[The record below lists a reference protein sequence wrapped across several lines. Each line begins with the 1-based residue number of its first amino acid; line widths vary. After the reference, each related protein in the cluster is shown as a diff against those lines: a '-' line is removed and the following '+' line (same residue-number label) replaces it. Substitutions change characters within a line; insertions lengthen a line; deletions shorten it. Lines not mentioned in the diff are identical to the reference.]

1 MPPKLKPDP
10 PDPNQTYLPSF
21 FGQERQLEP
30 NDPFLSPNPNAVQED
45 GFPVIIQQSSLS
57 PEQAI
62 FESIEPP
69 IRPPILDSIDAQ
81 SQSQSQRELAAA
93 AAAAAADQAAAAA
106 AAAAAAQDARAVAR
120 GEEEQGHFPSVLTQF
135 GHIPSPS
142 HSISPQ
148 PPLRSRG
155 GSVRMNKMNFL
166 TFRGRHK
173 STKSKMKKRAKVTR
187 KSYKRRSQRKRT
199 GKK

>member
-1 MPPKLKPDP
+1 MPPKLNPDP
-10 PDPNQTYLPSF
+10 TQTSLKSFYRQQKKLDDDDDDDSFISPDLH
-21 FGQERQLEP
+21 
-30 NDPFLSPNPNAVQED
+30 D
-45 GFPVIIQQSSLS
+45 GPRDGLPVIQEPLQIS
-57 PEQAI
+57 
-62 FESIEPP
+62 ESIESIVP
-69 IRPPILDSIDAQ
+69 RILGSISPDAQ
-81 SQSQSQRELAAA
+81 SQSQSEI
-93 AAAAAADQAAAAA
+93 AAAADQAAAAA

-120 GEEEQGHFPSVLTQF
+120 GEGEQGRYPSVLTQF

-148 PPLRSRG
+148 PPLSRRPRG

>member
-10 PDPNQTYLPSF
+10 KQTYLPSF

-30 NDPFLSPNPNAVQED
+30 NDPFLSPNPNAGQ

-69 IRPPILDSIDAQ
+69 IRPPILGSISPDAQ
-81 SQSQSQRELAAA
+81 SQSQSEI
-93 AAAAAADQAAAAA
+93 AAAADQ
-106 AAAAAAQDARAVAR
+106 AAAAQDARAVAR
-120 GEEEQGHFPSVLTQF
+120 GEGEQGRYPSVLTQF
-135 GHIPSPS
+135 GDIPSPS
-142 HSISPQ
+142 HSISPE
-148 PPLRSRG
+148 PPLPRGPRG